1 MQILRSRLF
10 DLELQ
15 KQQAEISARRKS
27 QVRHHALTSTLFVK
41 QHNVWKSAVSLRRL
55 LHLLNGMQYGCMHCS
70 QRLGAFRADAC
81 RLSSSNHMYTAHT
94 HMTPAAQV
102 GTGSRS
108 EKIKTY
114 NYKDS
119 RVSDHRC
126 KTNFSLDGILAGD
139 LNECIDAMTALDQQE
154 QLQVLL
160 VFSNDFC
167 RLALVWSH
175 QRCTLQHAHYLRA
188 TAAHRYAVRLA
199 RGAMLASGLF
209 CILLQSELCVGCAGA
224 RCRPVMMEC
233 GPGGSVWG

>member
-41 QHNVWKSAVSLRRL
+41 QHSVWKSAVSLRRL
-55 LHLLNGMQYGCMHCS
+55 FHLLNVQYGCMHCMH
-70 QRLGAFRADAC
+70 RLGGILADAC

-94 HMTPAAQV
+94 HTTPAAQV

-175 QRCTLQHAHYLRA
+175 QRCSLKPAHYLRA
-188 TAAHRYAVRLA
+188 TVAHRYAVRLA
-199 RGAMLASGLF
+199 RG
-209 CILLQSELCVGCAGA
+209 CHAG
-224 RCRPVMMEC
+224 C
-233 GPGGSVWG
+233 GPLLHPPTV